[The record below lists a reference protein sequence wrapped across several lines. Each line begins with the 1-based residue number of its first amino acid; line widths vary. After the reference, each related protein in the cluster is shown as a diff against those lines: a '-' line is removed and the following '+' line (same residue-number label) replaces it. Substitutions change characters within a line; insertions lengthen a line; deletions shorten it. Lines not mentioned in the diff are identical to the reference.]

1 MFRYTTL
8 RTLLTF
14 LILLLFPFWSFA
26 NNKIEENA
34 CYGNYKLSRLVREI
48 TDAKVEKSNR
58 KDSGIGEAFTF
69 GYAEADVDGNGSLL
83 YSNQVMK
90 FDYYASSVGA
100 SLGGTKLVN
109 AVRLYGNSSRLDE
122 KYMEIYLSSEGL
134 DGSWYKAETFC
145 IEKDESG
152 LKVIFAEPV
161 EAGYVKI
168 HSTWDER
175 DEDYRPVDRSETGG
189 KPYDLLEVFV
199 IQQGR
204 RNEWSYDARG
214 NRVVS
219 TIDNSSLVIEY
230 YNSSDLLRKY
240 GEWYFNY
247 DANGNMIAR
256 GRNGIEKTSMASDA
270 LFEGYDFSSDKG
282 ELWTYE
288 YDLSN
293 RLVKVN
299 YSGSGKNGLKE
310 KCKYTYDYR
319 GLCIAK
325 TSGNE
330 IEYNEYT
337 ADGKLIYTEKKGYI
351 ADYVYS
357 GTSIFAEIRIQD
369 EKKEI
374 FYHHTDHLGTTEA
387 ITDESGTI
395 VWKASYEAFGA
406 VLCENGTKVFEAS
419 FTGKF
424 FDKDI
429 GLYYFNARW
438 YDAEIGRFVTQDPAR
453 DGLNW
458 YAYCSNNPLKFVD
471 NDGCIADYFWDAA
484 SLAAGAVSFGYNI
497 HHGNTKEAIFD
508 AIGMV
513 ADAAALAIPLVPGGI
528 GIARKGL
535 VATKIVADTVGGVD
549 AVVSGGQSVVEG
561 IQNGNF
567 LEAGFGAFQAIT
579 GAGQTGMAVKKGVK
593 AAKANKRLNQMI
605 KSNKAYNVSP
615 ESWFMEYNTLGR
627 KGTFIT
633 DDKALKDIL
642 GDFELGSQKLD
653 KDTISRLE
661 KSLGL
666 NKGSLSK
673 SGFRITEINNITDK
687 NPRIP
692 TQDMG
697 NQFFRFGE
705 GLPGGGPELVIDPIP
720 TGGK

>member
-34 CYGNYKLSRLVREI
+34 CYGNDKLSRLVREI

-69 GYAEADVDGNGSLL
+69 GYAEADVDGNRSLL

-100 SLGGTKLVN
+100 SLGGTRLVN

-152 LKVIFAEPV
+152 LKVIFAEPI

-175 DEDYRPVDRSETGG
+175 DVAYSPVDCSETRGT
-189 KPYDLLEVFV
+189 PYDLLEVFI
-199 IQQGR
+199 IQKGR

-214 NRVVS
+214 NRIDS
-219 TIDNSSLVIEY
+219 TVDNNSLVIEY
-230 YNSSDLLRKY
+230 YENSDLLKKY

-256 GRNGIEKTSMASDA
+256 GKNGTKKIAAASNE
-270 LFEGYDFSSDKG
+270 LFEGYVFSSDTG

-299 YSGSGKNGLKE
+299 YSGSGTAELKE
-310 KCKYTYDYR
+310 KAEYLYDYR

-330 IEYNEYT
+330 TEYHEYT
-337 ADGKLIYTEKKGYI
+337 ADGRLIYTERSDYV

-357 GTSIFAEIRIQD
+357 GTSIFAEVRKQNGND
-369 EKKEI
+369 ET
-374 FYHHTDHLGTTEA
+374 FYHHTDHLGTTEV
-387 ITDESGTI
+387 ITDESGTV
-395 VWKASYEAFGA
+395 VWKASYEAFGS
-406 VLCENGTKVFEAS
+406 VLCENGTRVFEAS

-438 YDAEIGRFVTQDPAR
+438 YDAETGKFVTQDPAR
-453 DGLNW
+453 DGGNW
-458 YAYCSNNPLKFVD
+458 WNYCCSNPVTYIDPDGMKINNLTDDQWEQVKNTKDNLVSNLNILVVRIQDANYDVEKLDSSILTAAKKYLTSEFGTLPADLSVLASTLKDLSNHIDGLKRTDFKYDDAEQDAFAYTFPLLD
-471 NDGCIADYFWDAA
+471 NIYLCDVYFNNASDSGKDTKEGTILHEVTHYFWGL
-484 SLAAGAVSFGYNI
+484 S
-497 HHGNTKEAIFD
+497 TKD
-508 AIGMV
+508 H
-513 ADAAALAIPLVPGGI
+513 
-528 GIARKGL
+528 
-535 VATKIVADTVGGVD
+535 TY
-549 AVVSGGQSVVEG
+549 VEREMR
-561 IQNGNF
+561 NLPDN
-567 LEAGFGAFQAIT
+567 
-579 GAGQTGMAVKKGVK
+579 KKLK
-593 AAKANKRLNQMI
+593 NANN
-605 KSNKAYNVSP
+605 
-615 ESWFMEYNTLGR
+615 WEY
-627 KGTFIT
+627 FYE
-633 DDKALKDIL
+633 
-642 GDFELGSQKLD
+642 ELM
-653 KDTISRLE
+653 
-661 KSLGL
+661 
-666 NKGSLSK
+666 N
-673 SGFRITEINNITDK
+673 
-687 NPRIP
+687 
-692 TQDMG
+692 
-697 NQFFRFGE
+697 
-705 GLPGGGPELVIDPIP
+705 
-720 TGGK
+720 

>member
-1 MFRYTTL
+1 MQNYAKNLVDKSTFRGNLWSLFEVSFTASGKENSYT
-8 RTLLTF
+8 
-14 LILLLFPFWSFA
+14 
-26 NNKIEENA
+26 
-34 CYGNYKLSRLVREI
+34 
-48 TDAKVEKSNR
+48 
-58 KDSGIGEAFTF
+58 
-69 GYAEADVDGNGSLL
+69 
-83 YSNQVMK
+83 
-90 FDYYASSVGA
+90 
-100 SLGGTKLVN
+100 
-109 AVRLYGNSSRLDE
+109 
-122 KYMEIYLSSEGL
+122 
-134 DGSWYKAETFC
+134 
-145 IEKDESG
+145 
-152 LKVIFAEPV
+152 
-161 EAGYVKI
+161 
-168 HSTWDER
+168 
-175 DEDYRPVDRSETGG
+175 
-189 KPYDLLEVFV
+189 
-199 IQQGR
+199 
-204 RNEWSYDARG
+204 YDARG
-214 NRVVS
+214 NRLTENEKYGGNSNLTS
-219 TIDNSSLVIEY
+219 TEY
-230 YNSSDLLRKY
+230 FYYENSDLIKKA
-240 GEWYFNY
+240 GTWYFNY
-247 DANGNMIAR
+247 DKNGNLIAK
-256 GRNGIEKTSMASDA
+256 GTSATEKASVFDTDT
-270 LFEGYDFSSDKG
+270 FVVWIFSQTQG
-282 ELWTYE
+282 ELWTYD
-288 YDLSN
+288 YDLQN
-293 RLVKVN
+293 RMVKAS
-299 YSGSGKNGLKE
+299 YSDKGSANLKE
-310 KCKYTYDYR
+310 RSAYVYDYR
-319 GLCIAK
+319 GLLVKK
-325 TSGNE
+325 TYQDYVPSNYVQVEGNQAANSVTE
-330 IEYNEYT
+330 FYEYTPDGRVIYNETKEGDNTKETTYIWANQT
-337 ADGKLIYTEKKGYI
+337 LWCQTTDNVIY
-351 ADYVYS
+351 
-357 GTSIFAEIRIQD
+357 
-369 EKKEI
+369 
-374 FYHHTDHLGTTEA
+374 YHHTDHLGTTEV
-387 ITDESGTI
+387 IKDCNGTV
-395 VWKASYEAFGA
+395 VWEAGYEAFGS
-406 VLCENGTKVFEAS
+406 VLSERGDSS
-419 FTGKF
+419 FTPIYTGKF
-424 FDKDI
+424 FDKSS

-438 YDAEIGRFVTQDPAR
+438 YDSELGRFTTEDPAR
-453 DGLNW
+453 DGANW
-458 YAYCSNNPLKFVD
+458 YGYCNGNPVMFVD

-561 IQNGNF
+561 IQNGNL

-661 KSLGL
+661 KLLGL